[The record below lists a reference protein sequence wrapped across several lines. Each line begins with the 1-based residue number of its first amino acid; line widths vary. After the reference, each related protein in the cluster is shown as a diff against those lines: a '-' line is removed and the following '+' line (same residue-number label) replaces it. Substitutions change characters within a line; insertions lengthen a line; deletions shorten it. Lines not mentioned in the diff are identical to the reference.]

1 MSLFRARCS
10 DSFLLSKTW
19 LEVALTMD
27 GNKVKGQ
34 GRTLLPRT
42 NPMFSDVKRLVKE
55 LQSIMSGGNTFK
67 YFLPNNNLI
76 LLLSLSLTTLA
87 I

>member
-1 MSLFRARCS
+1 
-10 DSFLLSKTW
+10 
-19 LEVALTMD
+19 MD
-27 GNKVKGQ
+27 GNKVKVKASPSFQ
-34 GRTLLPRT
+34 ELIQ

>member
-1 MSLFRARCS
+1 MFRARCS

-27 GNKVKGQ
+27 GNKVKGKARPSLQ
-34 GRTLLPRT
+34 ELIQ